1 MTLKKIL
8 STFNEC
14 VFQNTAKIVNNT
26 HKWLMLNNE
35 KKKKIVQLYLEHFLH
50 NNKNNLIVVYC
61 INFKAF
67 QRTLIFFRHC
77 TLIFFYSQ

>member
-35 KKKKIVQLYLEHFLH
+35 KKKKNSATLS
-50 NNKNNLIVVYC
+50 
-61 INFKAF
+61 
-67 QRTLIFFRHC
+67 RTF
-77 TLIFFYSQ
+77 SS